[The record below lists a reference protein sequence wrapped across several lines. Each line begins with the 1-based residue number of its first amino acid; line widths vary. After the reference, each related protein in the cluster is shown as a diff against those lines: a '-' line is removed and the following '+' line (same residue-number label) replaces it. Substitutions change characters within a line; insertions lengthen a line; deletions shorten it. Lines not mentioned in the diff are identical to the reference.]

1 MNPDYD
7 YIFKILLI
15 GDSGVGKS
23 SLILRFVDD
32 TYTDSFT
39 TTIGVDFKVKIV
51 TVGDKTIKLQIWDTA
66 GQDRFRT
73 ITSSYYRG
81 AHGIIVVYDIADYS
95 SYCNVQQWIQ
105 EIGRYASDDVNKFI
119 VGNKSDLPDDQRQIK
134 FETAKEYADSIHVP
148 FIETSTKLSVNVD
161 HLFMDFA
168 EQIQRRVSTSGTK
181 ERERKDIVVIS
192 PLAGQQQGDNK
203 QKSKNGQCNC

>member
-32 TYTDSFT
+32 TYSEAFT

-81 AHGIIVVYDIADYS
+81 AHGIIVVYDISDYS

-119 VGNKSDLPDDQRQIK
+119 VGNKSDLPSDQRQI
-134 FETAKEYADSIHVP
+134 EESTAKEYADSIHVP
-148 FIETSTKLSVNVD
+148 FIETSTKLSLNVD
-161 HLFMDFA
+161 KLFMDFA
-168 EQIQRRVSTSGTK
+168 QQIQDRISANGGK
-181 ERERKDIVVIS
+181 EKEKKDIIVIA
-192 PLAGQQQGDNK
+192 PLALQQQDDK
-203 QKSKNGQCNC
+203 QKNKNGQCNC